1 MDHAPCHLI
10 SNEPIPDFPNIKIAY
25 VGRCMTDKLQPL
37 DNCIIAVL
45 KNKYKKWLNLE
56 LFKNER
62 LSKFDK
68 IKKTAEIL
76 YSIRP
81 EVGQFCWNNT
91 IFRRNGQID
100 EPEEM
105 HNSHYEVGEEMMQK
119 LTYGLDQMYV
129 EEDADG
135 NEEFVDLVLVPV
147 EENDGPPVDLEVL
160 ENRPKK
166 QKFSQK

>member
-1 MDHAPCHLI
+1 M
-10 SNEPIPDFPNIKIAY
+10 E
-25 VGRCMTDKLQPL
+25 
-37 DNCIIAVL
+37 
-45 KNKYKKWLNLE
+45 
-56 LFKNER
+56 
-62 LSKFDK
+62 
-68 IKKTAEIL
+68 
-76 YSIRP
+76 
-81 EVGQFCWNNT
+81 NT

-147 EENDGPPVDLEVL
+147 EENDGPLWIW
-160 ENRPKK
+160 R
-166 QKFSQK
+166 F

>member
-1 MDHAPCHLI
+1 MQGHI
-10 SNEPIPDFPNIKIAY
+10 F
-25 VGRCMTDKLQPL
+25 
-37 DNCIIAVL
+37 
-45 KNKYKKWLNLE
+45 
-56 LFKNER
+56 
-62 LSKFDK
+62 
-68 IKKTAEIL
+68 L

-166 QKFSQK
+166 AKIQSKITAFFH